1 MVSVTVLLLCV
12 AALQSVRAVPLPGL
26 LPFGPDDG
34 DAELEPGDDVS
45 ASVNLLN
52 NIPFLGLQ
60 RDSIVVRALY

>member
-1 MVSVTVLLLCV
+1 MSVTLLLLCV
-12 AALQSVRAVPLPGL
+12 ATLQSAWAVPLPGF

-45 ASVNLLN
+45 ASVNLVN
-52 NIPFLGLQ
+52 NIPFLGRQ